1 MKRLL
6 ALLALTV
13 PALFAF
19 VACGDDGPAS
29 STGDN
34 PALASCTSPPLC
46 DPLTLP
52 RSCSFVD
59 NAIVCA
65 EGDAGTDAGESDAGE
80 SDAGPSAPVSTARLQ
95 CVLEGLRD
103 RRTGGLSL
111 LIPDNGSKTCGVRV
125 EILSFGDGSASVLP
139 VGYCDLDVVRGTAAR
154 RAIQP
159 ASFFEACL
167 ADTDDAKRLQ
177 CLVKAIKAT
186 TGSGGTCSCRGIS
199 ADKIRGLCS
208 SE

>member
-29 STGDN
+29 STGDA

-65 EGDAGTDAGESDAGE
+65 EGDAGTDAGESDAG
-80 SDAGPSAPVSTARLQ
+80 PSAPVSTARLQ

-111 LIPDNGSKTCGVRV
+111 LIPDNGSKICGVRV

-139 VGYCDLDVVRGTAAR
+139 VGYCELDVVRGKAAR
-154 RAIQP
+154 RKIQP

-167 ADTDDAKRLQ
+167 ADTDDARRLQ
-177 CLVKAIKAT
+177 CLVNAIETRPA
-186 TGSGGTCSCRGIS
+186 SGGICSCRGIS